1 MRCRKRGYRSRLVP
15 PIFQPDGLIMQELVN
30 SLDVYLKGSAVMSFL
45 AAFLGGVL
53 TSFTPCVYPMIPITA
68 GYVGSRNLGGSK
80 ARGFFLSLFYVAGVA
95 VTYAAL
101 GVVAALS
108 GRFFGEFNTN
118 PWVHFVVANL
128 MILLGLA
135 MLDVFTI
142 PMIGIGSAPTVGGF
156 FSVFLLGI
164 VSGFVAGPCTA
175 PVMGVLLAYVATT
188 RDLLFGGGL
197 LFAFALGMGLLLV
210 LVGTFSGVLASLPRS
225 GEWMVKIKK
234 VLGLAMIGLG
244 EYFLIKMGQLML

>member
-1 MRCRKRGYRSRLVP
+1 
-15 PIFQPDGLIMQELVN
+15 MQELAN
-30 SLDVYLKGSAVMSFL
+30 SLDVYLKGSLLMSFL

-53 TSFTPCVYPMIPITA
+53 TSFTPCVYPMVPITA
-68 GYVGSRNLGGSK
+68 GYVGSRNLGGAK
-80 ARGFFLSLFYVAGVA
+80 VRGFFLSLFYVVGVA
-95 VTYAAL
+95 MTYATL
-101 GVVAALS
+101 GVVAAMS
-108 GRFFGEFNTN
+108 GRFFGEINSN
-118 PWVHFVVANL
+118 PWIHFFVANV
-128 MILLGLA
+128 MIVLGLA

-142 PMIGIGSAPTVGGF
+142 PMMGVKDGPQPGGF

-188 RDLLFGGGL
+188 RDLVFGGGL
-197 LFAFALGMGLLLV
+197 LFVFALGMGLLLV
-210 LVGTFSGVLASLPRS
+210 LVGTFSGILASLPRS
-225 GEWMVKIKK
+225 GEWMAKIKK